1 MNSMRNALPPLE
13 SLRVLAACVRHGNFS
28 RAAAELGITPTAVSQ
43 RMRALEAQLG
53 IKLFR
58 RHGPRLTTTDRAR
71 ALGQR
76 LEHALAL
83 MRVAVSDCRRLKPPL
98 RVTCAPIVCVARWL
112 VPRLASYQT
121 LPGANAIAMD
131 ASQGLSPPGS
141 FDVAVR
147 SGVGP
152 WPGCESVR
160 LLSEQGTPML
170 SPKWAPPPGSRLTV
184 RKLLRIPLIPDP
196 RWSEWFALA
205 GILDAKPTFV
215 AARFPNYELEAQ
227 AVLQG
232 LGAALLSPVL
242 FAQFT
247 AQGAPVAPF
256 SLMRSKGRT
265 VIGCCMDAGI
275 GRRTFCRLDEIAV
288 RNLPWRESS
297 RAFRRFASDTSSS
310 PTLTTSVWC
319 WRARDHRY
327 SVGGSE
333 TGSAELS
340 LG

>member
-1 MNSMRNALPPLE
+1 MPSLE

-83 MRVAVSDCRRLKPPL
+83 MRGAVDDCRRQKNPL
-98 RVTCAPIVCVARWL
+98 RVTCAPTFAARWL
-112 VPRLASYQT
+112 VPRLATYQT

-131 ASQGLSPPGS
+131 ASQGLSPPGF
-141 FDVAVR
+141 FDVAIR
-147 SGVGP
+147 SGIGP

-160 LLSEQGTPML
+160 VLSEQGTPML
-170 SPKWAPPPGSRLTV
+170 SPKWAPPGSRLTV
-184 RKLLRIPLIPDP
+184 RRLLRIPLIPDP

-205 GILDAKPTFV
+205 GLPNAKPTFV

-227 AVLQG
+227 AALQG
-232 LGAALLSPVL
+232 IGAALLSPVL

-247 AQGAPVAPF
+247 AQGALVAPF
-256 SLMRSKGRT
+256 A
-265 VIGCCMDAGI
+265 C
-275 GRRTFCRLDEIAV
+275 AV
-288 RNLPWRESS
+288 EGPNSYWLLWTRES
-297 RAFRRFASDTSSS
+297 AATHF
-310 PTLTTSVWC
+310 
-319 WRARDHRY
+319 
-327 SVGGSE
+327 VGWMKSQFG
-333 TGSAELS
+333 L
-340 LG
+340 

>member
-1 MNSMRNALPPLE
+1 MRNALPSLE
-13 SLRVLAACVRHGNFS
+13 SLRVLTACVRHGNFS

-83 MRVAVSDCRRLKPPL
+83 MRVAVDDCRRLKHPL
-98 RVTCAPIVCVARWL
+98 RVTCAPTFAARWL
-112 VPRLASYQT
+112 VPRLATYQN

-131 ASQGLSPPGS
+131 ASQGLSPPGF
-141 FDVAVR
+141 FDVAIR
-147 SGVGP
+147 SGIGP

-170 SPKWAPPPGSRLTV
+170 SPKWAPPGSRMTV

-205 GILDAKPTFV
+205 GVPNAKPTFV

-227 AVLQG
+227 AALQG
-232 LGAALLSPVL
+232 IGAALLSPVL

-247 AQGAPVAPF
+247 AQGALVAPF
-256 SLMRSKGRT
+256 ACAVEGPNSYWLLWTQESADTHFVGWMKSQF
-265 VIGCCMDAGI
+265 GI
-275 GRRTFCRLDEIAV
+275 VARP
-288 RNLPWRESS
+288 RN
-297 RAFRRFASDTSSS
+297 
-310 PTLTTSVWC
+310 
-319 WRARDHRY
+319 
-327 SVGGSE
+327 
-333 TGSAELS
+333 
-340 LG
+340 